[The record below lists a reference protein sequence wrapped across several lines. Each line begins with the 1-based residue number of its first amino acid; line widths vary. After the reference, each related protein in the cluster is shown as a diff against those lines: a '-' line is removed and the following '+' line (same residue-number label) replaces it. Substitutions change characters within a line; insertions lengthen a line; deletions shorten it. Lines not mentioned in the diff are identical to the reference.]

1 MNCSFCHSHSR
12 KAKTMSEDEFESIL
26 SALKGKT
33 KHLYYHLMGEP
44 LTHPLLP
51 TFIKKANEQ
60 GFRSLITT
68 NGTLIAKKGKELLES
83 GLYKINL
90 SLHSFEGKDE
100 EYFLHYINDIIDFVE
115 LAKSTRT
122 IVVLRLWNKGVDGGL
137 NDKVIS
143 LLHSKIE
150 GEWTENERGIKIR
163 NKLHI
168 EWGERFEWPDKDAP
182 LYGDN
187 VFCYGM
193 RDHFG
198 ILSDGTVVPCCL
210 DSDGAISLGN
220 VFEESLD
227 DILNST
233 RAQAIKRGFG
243 SKKAVEDLCKRCGY
257 ARRFNV

>member
-1 MNCSFCHSHSR
+1 M
-12 KAKTMSEDEFESIL
+12 MSESDFQKVLTS
-26 SALKGKT
+26 LKGKT

-51 TFIKKANEQ
+51 KFIDMASKE

-68 NGTLIAKKGKELLES
+68 NGTLIKNKGRELLEC
-83 GLYKINL
+83 GVYKMNI
-90 SLHSFEGKDE
+90 SLHSFEKQGE
-100 EYFLHYINDIIDFVE
+100 EYFNNYLNDIIDFIN
-115 LAKSTRT
+115 LAKDTRT
-122 IVVLRLWNKGVDGGL
+122 IVVLRLWNKGIDERT
-137 NDKVIS
+137 NDKIIS
-143 LLHSKIE
+143 ILKENIV
-150 GEWTENERGIKIR
+150 GEWRENEKGIKIR

-210 DSDGAISLGN
+210 DSDGVINLGN
-220 VFEESLD
+220 IFEKPLE
-227 DILNST
+227 DILNSE
-233 RAQAIKRGFG
+233 RAKAIKHGFG
-243 SKKAVEDLCKRCGY
+243 CKKAVEDLCKRCGY
-257 ARRFNV
+257 ARRFK